1 MRHTSS
7 LLVAT
12 LVACTEPPP
21 PPPALAVTSPERAMV
36 QSDGGQV
43 IVKGTAMPGADGQG
57 VAWVTVNGQPAT
69 LTADGSFTATVDV
82 PTGAML
88 LETTA
93 MSQSG
98 GKITDVR
105 AVQAGQL
112 RPVGTSI
119 DRAVSA
125 ALSADAFT
133 KLSAAAGPILKSTDF
148 GALLAPL
155 QPMANL
161 GDGIANVK
169 LSITKLTIGDV
180 KITLTPVDGGL
191 QFSAEIDALAVSARA
206 DYSGTLVIDGTTNL
220 DVSATSV
227 TISGTLAVTPAGT
240 AGFTTKLA
248 TPKVSM
254 VGLQLHA
261 NDLIG
266 DVLDLVQSQLAS
278 TVQDVVTSSL
288 ESGLAPLVNDAM
300 GALAGPKQLDVLGKK
315 VDLQATPSAITFSSA
330 GAIVTMNL
338 SAKIEGSE
346 SSPGYVFTPN
356 GTPTLDVTSGVQLAV
371 ADDLLNEMLAEIHA
385 LGLLDIHLPV
395 DAGVFDTLDL
405 KLTLPPMI
413 SAATDDGKM
422 RLVLGDMVATVS
434 NQGKPLASVAVN
446 AQVDLAITR
455 GNDAQQLQIE
465 LGKVELFVGL
475 LDSSGADTGDVAS
488 AASAGIGLQLDSLGK
503 FLVTLPLPSIAGVS
517 LDNLSV
523 RGDSGYVVVAG
534 DVH

>member
-1 MRHTSS
+1 MRHTTAV
-7 LLVAT
+7 LVAT

-21 PPPALAVTSPERAMV
+21 PAPVLAVTSPDRGMV
-36 QSDGGQV
+36 QSDAGQV
-43 IVKGTAMPGADGQG
+43 TVKGTAMPGTDGQP
-57 VAWVTVNGQPAT
+57 VAWVSVNGQPAT
-69 LTADGSFTATVDV
+69 LSADGSFTATVDV

-93 MSQSG
+93 MSQNG

-112 RPVGTSI
+112 RPVGTNI
-119 DRAVSA
+119 DRAVTA
-125 ALSADAFT
+125 ALSADAFAR
-133 KLSAAAGPILKSTDF
+133 LSAAAGPILKTTDF
-148 GALLAPL
+148 AALLAPL
-155 QPMANL
+155 QPMANA
-161 GDGIANVK
+161 GDDIANVK

-191 QFSAEIDALAVSARA
+191 QFSAEIDALAVAARA
-206 DYSGTLVIDGTTNL
+206 DYSGALVPDGTTNL
-220 DVSATSV
+220 DVTANSV

-248 TPKVSM
+248 TPKVAM

-278 TVQDVVTSSL
+278 TVQSAVTSSL
-288 ESGLAPLVNDAM
+288 ESGLAPVLNDAL

-315 VDLQATPSAITFSSA
+315 VDLQASPSAITFSPA

-346 SSPGYVFTPN
+346 SSPGYIFTSN
-356 GTPTLDVTSGVQLAV
+356 GTPTLDTTNGIQLAV
-371 ADDLLNEMLAEIHA
+371 ADDLMNELFAEIHA
-385 LGLLDIHLPV
+385 LGLLDIHLPLNE
-395 DAGVFDTLDL
+395 GVFDTLEM

-413 SAATDDGKM
+413 SANTGDGKM
-422 RLVLGDMVATVS
+422 RLVLGDMIATVS

-446 AQVDLAITR
+446 AQVDLAIAPGT
-455 GNDAQQLQIE
+455 DAQQLSVE
-465 LGKVELFVGL
+465 LGKVELYVGL
-475 LDSSGADTGDVAS
+475 LDNAGSDTGDVTA

-517 LDNLSV
+517 FDNLSV

-534 DVH
+534 QVH